1 MKNTLIYG
9 AIGGLLIYLYLR
21 SKKSKGENTSVP
33 TKPYITDEFG
43 QPKVMNPSKGGISKL
58 DVPPAKPQ
66 TKPKPQ
72 SKPKPFVKPNPMPNP
87 ESVVKPDTKP
97 QTKPLVVVDN
107 KPYNKP
113 TQSKNIKVGD
123 KPLNPINRTESL
135 QGLPKFSSSRP
146 SFYKQRK
153 FYTEQEQTPVL
164 PMGDTRSFTIPRIN
178 QKRPAVIKNR

>member
-33 TKPYITDEFG
+33 TKPYVTDEFG
-43 QPKVMNPSKGGISKL
+43 QPKVVPSKGGISKF
-58 DVPPAKPQ
+58 DVPPTKPYVKPQ
-66 TKPKPQ
+66 TKPLPQ
-72 SKPKPFVKPNPMPNP
+72 SKPKPYVKPQTKPLPQSKPKPYVKPNTKPIP
-87 ESVVKPDTKP
+87 EVVTKPYIKP
-97 QTKPLVVVDN
+97 QTKPLVEVDN
-107 KPYNKP
+107 KP
-113 TQSKNIKVGD
+113 
-123 KPLNPINRTESL
+123 
-135 QGLPKFSSSRP
+135 FSRP

-178 QKRPAVIKNR
+178 QKRPAVIINR